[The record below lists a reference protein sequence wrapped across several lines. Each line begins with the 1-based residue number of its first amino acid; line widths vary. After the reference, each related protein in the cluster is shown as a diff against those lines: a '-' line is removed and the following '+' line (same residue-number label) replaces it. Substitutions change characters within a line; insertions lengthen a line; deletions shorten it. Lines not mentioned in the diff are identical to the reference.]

1 LCESWRDERAANYL
15 ICAFDLVA
23 DMARRRFQL
32 RTLLVVTAA
41 IALTAGAMRWWY
53 DAQVAEY
60 ERQKQI
66 VDQLGKL
73 KVTFLWT
80 AAGPDWLTDSWT
92 LDERV
97 FMRPTHG
104 RFDEVATEAFAEIA
118 AQLEPLDLYQIDVFG
133 RQILPHVDAVRS
145 GRPNDVIDA
154 LRRHPTLR
162 RIFVDAS
169 IRGTPPEFDA
179 PIYTRK
185 KLAALEAVLPS
196 VSIIWTDVN

>member
-1 LCESWRDERAANYL
+1 MRA
-15 ICAFDLVA
+15 
-23 DMARRRFQL
+23 RFRFRV
-32 RTLLVVTAA
+32 RTLLIAITAV
-41 IALTAGAMRWWY
+41 LLMCGGVRWWY
-53 DAQVAEY
+53 DGRIAEHVQ
-60 ERQKQI
+60 QKLL
-66 VDQLGKL
+66 VDRLGEL

-80 AAGPDWLTDSWT
+80 AAGPDWLTDSWM

-133 RQILPHVDAVRS
+133 RQILPHVDAARA
-145 GRPNDVIDA
+145 GRPDDVIDA

-169 IRGTPPEFDA
+169 IRGTPPELDA

-185 KLAALEAVLPS
+185 DLAALEGVLPN
-196 VSIIWTDVN
+196 VSIIWTEVN